1 MKTSTKILS
10 VLLALVMVL
19 SCMPF
24 AFAQEGEPGQ
34 AEAKELKAEVV
45 FDKEQYGLFDTVT
58 ATIKLTNVSDKV
70 IQIKR
75 LYVISQDCRPQGHI
89 QPQNLEFLYSGA
101 TDSFDC
107 TFNLSSRASG
117 LNFFA
122 KILLFFRELFGGGLV
137 LSTNQETSHSESFSV
152 IQEEYYA
159 NFGKYGK
166 HAVTLLVGYDV
177 FECSEEQIEEA
188 IELYNNAAQAGTDK
202 TGKITMS
209 LVDGSLKLGSLNQYL
224 SVLEPAVKDAPKK
237 SEYELTEIPG
247 HPPITADDVVG
258 VSVKKENGKTT
269 VVIILEDQTDGYNAD
284 AENGGAVS
292 RGIGTMGSVSDALGE
307 MGAEIKSGEE
317 TISLKYTNALIGVE
331 IDDST
336 GKIISGSWSYRVFIT
351 VGEAEFGDS
360 SMSVN
365 IKGLEAAVDYNII
378 FNEPQYTVDD
388 TYFDDIMDHYNI

>member
-1 MKTSTKILS
+1 MKTSTKMLS
-10 VLLALVMVL
+10 VLLALIMVL

-24 AFAQEGEPGQ
+24 AFAQEGEPEQ
-34 AEAKELKAEVV
+34 AEAKELKTEIV

-58 ATIKLTNVSDKV
+58 ATVKMTNVSDKV

-75 LYVISQDCRPQGHI
+75 VAVISQDCRPMGYLDTVHRC
-89 QPQNLEFLYSGA
+89 LKSGV
-101 TDSFDC
+101 TDSFDR
-107 TFNLSSRASG
+107 TFTLSSRASG

-122 KILLFFRELFGGGLV
+122 KIILFFRNLFSGGLIF
-137 LSTNQETSHSESFSV
+137 STGSSTAQEFYETEESF
-152 IQEEYYA
+152 YA
-159 NFGKYGK
+159 DFGKYGK
-166 HAVTLLVGYDV
+166 HEVRVMVYYDT

-209 LVDGSLKLGSLNQYL
+209 LVEGSLKLGSLNQYI
-224 SVLEPAVKDAPKK
+224 SVLESAVKDALKK
-237 SEYELTEIPG
+237 SEYEFTEIPG

-258 VSVKKENGKTT
+258 VSVKKENGKTS

-284 AENGGAVS
+284 TENGGAVS

-317 TISLKYTNALIGVE
+317 TISLKYTNALISVE

-336 GKIISGSWSYRVFIT
+336 GKIISGSWSYRAFIA
-351 VGEAEFGDS
+351 VGEAEFSFGAMNS
-360 SMSVN
+360 T
-365 IKGLEAAVDYNII
+365 IKEMEAAIDYRA
-378 FNEPQYTVDD
+378 TL
-388 TYFDDIMDHYNI
+388 